1 VILMLALAAAPAVAS
16 QSVSLAAKFVPKR
29 LGGDTGVGFE
39 FTISA
44 QGQLVPS
51 PLTGVELRYPQNLGI
66 AISGLGIETCDPQ
79 TLELEGAAG
88 CPANSRMGYGEAL
101 AEIPIG
107 GTIVREPARVEIVRG
122 PTKEGHLALLFYA
135 DGESPTIAQI
145 VLPGLLLPATPPFG
159 GSIGIDVPL
168 VPGFPEG
175 PNVSVVSLKS
185 MLGPRDLTYYE
196 RVRGRTIAYK
206 PRGIVLPRICPRG
219 GFRFMA
225 TFSFLDGSSTNAAT
239 AVPCPAKPQSA
250 AKRPVA
256 ARSQRRGRDRGTGSG

>member
-1 VILMLALAAAPAVAS
+1 LALCAAPAVAS
-16 QSVSLAAKFVPKR
+16 QSVQLAATFVPKR

-39 FTISA
+39 FTITA

-51 PLTGVELRYPQNLGI
+51 PLIGVELRYPQNLGI
-66 AISGLGIETCDPQ
+66 AISGLGLETCDPQ

-88 CPANSRMGYGEAL
+88 CPANSRMGGGEAL

-107 GTIVREPARVEIVRG
+107 GTIVREPATVEIVRG

-135 DGESPTIAQI
+135 DGESPVIAQL
-145 VLPGLLLPATPPFG
+145 VLPGLLLPASAPFG

-175 PNVSVVSLKS
+175 PNVSVVRLKS
-185 MLGPRDLTYYE
+185 TLGPQNLTYYE
-196 RVRGRTIAYK
+196 RVRGRVVPYK

-219 GFRFMA
+219 GFRFLA
-225 TFSFLDGSSTNAAT
+225 TFRFLDGSSATAAT
-239 AVPCPAKPQSA
+239 GVPCPARPLSEARRSA
-250 AKRPVA
+250 A
-256 ARSQRRGRDRGTGSG
+256 ARHRRQPPGR